1 MRFEALLRSGI
12 AAVTIAGVGAAF
24 LILGVAA
31 VSWRT
36 QCAAEPGAGICF
48 GAPAAEAVPEGAV
61 AGPEFK
67 ASADVVAEVTS
78 AQSDPR
84 LEPEP
89 QPAEAVAESTLA
101 PAIVPEATTAE
112 PAPTMVAAASQPAPA
127 PVADPATGPSG
138 GEVAEMMASTFEAL
152 TQMKAAVNAAAAT
165 GEPVALPTEHELAT
179 SAPAAEVAAAQEPA
193 FPGAAEPAPADVAVA
208 AVEPQ
213 AEIALPKPQAL
224 AIAQTGTAPTKRTVK
239 VIPVGPE
246 GVTESAAATAAAI
259 AVAPA
264 TPAEEPPEVLAFA
277 DPSATP
283 TPRRPLEVNDNLVN
297 VRSGPSTDAEKLWVL
312 KRGNEVQA
320 LAVSGDWVQV
330 EVSEGKVGWM
340 LREFLTEA
348 DLAGLPEEEP
358 SAPAETDVAA
368 VAEPEPAPEPEVE
381 TEQLVA
387 EAVTETA
394 TELTGDVR
402 TVLGAGVNVRSS
414 PSSGAE
420 KLFALPGGRKVS
432 VSETQRGWLKI
443 TDDKGRSGWLYESYV
458 SGG

>member
-36 QCAAEPGAGICF
+36 QCAAQPGAGICF
-48 GAPAAEAVPEGAV
+48 GAPAEEPVAAGAPAV
-61 AGPEFK
+61 PEFK
-67 ASADVVAEVTS
+67 ASADVVADVVATPSE
-78 AQSDPR
+78 PR

-89 QPAEAVAESTLA
+89 VAVAETAA
-101 PAIVPEATTAE
+101 PAIVPEAE
-112 PAPTMVAAASQPAPA
+112 TMPVETVVASVAQPAPVVA
-127 PVADPATGPSG
+127 PDLAETPTAVDVAN
-138 GEVAEMMASTFEAL
+138 MMASTFEAL
-152 TQMKAAVNAAAAT
+152 TEMKAAVNAAAAT
-165 GEPVALPTEHELAT
+165 GEPVKLPTEPELAA
-179 SAPAAEVAAAQEPA
+179 SAAPATEVAAVEPV
-193 FPGAAEPAPADVAVA
+193 PAAAPAETAVPDVAVA

-213 AEIALPKPQAL
+213 TQIELPKPQAL
-224 AIAQTGTAPTKRTVK
+224 AISQPGTAPTKRTVK

-246 GVTESAAATAAAI
+246 GVAESAAATAAAI
-259 AVAPA
+259 AV
-264 TPAEEPPEVLAFA
+264 TPADTAAIEPPEVLAFA
-277 DPSATP
+277 GAAATP
-283 TPRRPLEVNDNLVN
+283 TARRPLEVNDNLVN

-312 KRGNEVQA
+312 ERGDEVQA
-320 LAVSGDWVQV
+320 LAVAGDWVEV
-330 EVSEGKVGWM
+330 EVSEDKTGWM

-348 DLAGLPEEEP
+348 DLTGLPEQEVP
-358 SAPAETDVAA
+358 AVAETDVASIAEPEA
-368 VAEPEPAPEPEVE
+368 VAEPEVAE

-387 EAVTETA
+387 EAVTGTA
-394 TELTGDVR
+394 TDLSGDVR

-432 VSETQRGWLKI
+432 VSETQRGWLKV
-443 TDDKGRSGWLYESYV
+443 TDDQGRSGWLYKDYV